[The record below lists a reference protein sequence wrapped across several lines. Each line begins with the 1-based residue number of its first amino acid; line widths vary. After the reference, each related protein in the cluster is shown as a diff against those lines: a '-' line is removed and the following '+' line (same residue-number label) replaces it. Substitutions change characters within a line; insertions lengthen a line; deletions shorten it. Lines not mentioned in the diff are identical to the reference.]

1 MLYTQSP
8 NESEACPMKNAM
20 KFDPCRSARTLIEML
35 FDNGMAQEAL
45 ALTKSVDDAQL
56 KMWNDGETL
65 KKVNNG

>member
-1 MLYTQSP
+1 
-8 NESEACPMKNAM
+8 MKNAM
-20 KFDPCRSARTLIEML
+20 KFDPCCSARTLIEML